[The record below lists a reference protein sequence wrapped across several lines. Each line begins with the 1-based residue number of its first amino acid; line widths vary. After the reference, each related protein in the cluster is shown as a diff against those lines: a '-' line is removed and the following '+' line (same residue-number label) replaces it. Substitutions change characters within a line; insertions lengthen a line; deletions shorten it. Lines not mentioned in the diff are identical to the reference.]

1 MSHCSPLLRTLSC
14 FSETCWHE
22 SCFLLKLTACIV
34 CVCVVIANNDTNRE
48 FKSQALCVASVEF
61 LSTSVSTAAAPGGHR
76 RVCFCGL
83 GPAVGLCGRP
93 RRADNSL
100 RVATEGSL
108 ISQTQ
113 SQINGLVAEFRRSV
127 FSDNQRQSRALLG
140 ESFF

>member
-1 MSHCSPLLRTLSC
+1 M
-14 FSETCWHE
+14 
-22 SCFLLKLTACIV
+22 
-34 CVCVVIANNDTNRE
+34 CVVIANNDTKRG
-48 FKSQALCVASVEF
+48 FKSQTLCVASVEF

-76 RVCFCGL
+76 QVCFCDP

-93 RRADNSL
+93 RRADNSP

-140 ESFF
+140 EIFF